1 MMINRKVIKKLIISA
16 LCRLMKLLFG
26 IIILG
31 IFFICF
37 YWYNNRLFL
46 WEASLLWRQEAFS
59 ELKFK
64 GGSPE
69 ERARMVVDLIKSKKF
84 IGVDLTKLTDLLG
97 DKNGDYYNYDTNITY
112 KLTEKN
118 NADWI
123 LTFIPDDSGK
133 IERVFIRKSCCSVS
147 KRILN
152 KAIDFSDP
160 IVRWL
165 IDMRSSKLH
174 D

>member
-1 MMINRKVIKKLIISA
+1 MTNAKDTKK
-16 LCRLMKLLFG
+16 
-26 IIILG
+26 IILSTVRG
-31 IFFICF
+31 FMKFMFGLIVLVVFFICF

-64 GGSPE
+64 DGTTD

-84 IGVDLTKLTDLLG
+84 VGEDLDKLTDQLG
-97 DKNGDYYNYDTNITY
+97 SKNGDYYNYDTNITY
-112 KLTEKN
+112 RLTEEN

-123 LTFIPDDSGK
+123 LTFIPGDNGK

-152 KAIDFSDP
+152 VVIDITDP
-160 IVRWL
+160 VVRWL
-165 IDMRSSKLH
+165 IGKRSSKLP

>member
-1 MMINRKVIKKLIISA
+1 MTINRKDIKILIMSSF
-16 LCRLMKLLFG
+16 RGFMKFLFG
-26 IIILG
+26 TVILG
-31 IFFICF
+31 VFFICF

-46 WEASLLWRQEAFS
+46 WEASLLWKQGAFS

-69 ERARMVVDLIKSKKF
+69 DRARMVVDLIKSKKF
-84 IGVDLTKLTDLLG
+84 IGVDLNRLTELLG
-97 DKNGDYYNYDTNITY
+97 NKNGDYYNYDTNITY
-112 KLTEKN
+112 KLTDKN
-118 NADWI
+118 SADWI
-123 LTFIPDDSGK
+123 LTFIPDGSGK

-147 KRILN
+147 NRILHT
-152 KAIDFSDP
+152 AIELSDP

-165 IDMRSSKLH
+165 IGDRSSKLP

>member
-1 MMINRKVIKKLIISA
+1 MINTKYIKN
-16 LCRLMKLLFG
+16 
-26 IIILG
+26 IIIAALRG
-31 IFFICF
+31 IMKVSFGLFVFGALFTSF

-46 WEASLLWRQEAFS
+46 WEANLLWRQEAFS

-64 GGSPE
+64 GGTPE
-69 ERARMVVDLIKSKKF
+69 DRARMVVDLIKSKKF
-84 IGVDLTKLTDLLG
+84 IGEDLNKLTDQLG
-97 DKNGDYYNYDTNITY
+97 SKNGDYYNYDTNITY
-112 KLTEKN
+112 RLTEKN

-123 LTFIPDDSGK
+123 LTFIPGDNGK

-152 KAIDFSDP
+152 VVMDITDP

-165 IDMRSSKLH
+165 IGNRSSKLQ